1 MKMRENKRDN
11 RKYCS
16 KNCASI
22 NNNHKRKKEDINRC
36 IKCNNII
43 SRRNKFC
50 NNTCHSEYN
59 KKIIF
64 EKIENGSF
72 SLENKYTESG
82 WIKLYLINKYG
93 EKCMMCDWNK
103 KNLLTTRI
111 PIQLNHIDG
120 NSDNNK
126 LNNVEL
132 LCPNCH
138 SLTPNYGSLNN
149 GKGRLKRRLTRNKQ
163 KEDIGFMT

>member
-1 MKMRENKRDN
+1 
-11 RKYCS
+11 
-16 KNCASI
+16 
-22 NNNHKRKKEDINRC
+22 
-36 IKCNNII
+36 
-43 SRRNKFC
+43 
-50 NNTCHSEYN
+50 
-59 KKIIF
+59 
-64 EKIENGSF
+64 
-72 SLENKYTESG
+72 
-82 WIKLYLINKYG
+82 
-93 EKCMMCDWNK
+93 MCDWNK